1 MLRCLTKS
9 KVDCSFQ
16 NNEFRF
22 KNRGFTQF
30 FFGFLFF
37 LSFLRS
43 TLDEINT
50 KRYVKNYGVF
60 FGNKR
65 EKKKKKHSSYG
76 RKKIWKKK
84 RPGRDSNPRSSVS
97 DNHGFESPAHT
108 RPTPYHLA
116 TEPQRVLTGGIRIIE
131 CNNHNALCT
140 SMFVTAQQHYYSST
154 WKYWTYSFI
163 WIVHLWN

>member
-50 KRYVKNYGVF
+50 KRYVKNYGFF

-84 RPGRDSNPRSSVS
+84 RPGRDSNPRSSVAMATITLPYET
-97 DNHGFESPAHT
+97 DALPLGHRAAH
-108 RPTPYHLA
+108 
-116 TEPQRVLTGGIRIIE
+116 
-131 CNNHNALCT
+131 
-140 SMFVTAQQHYYSST
+140 S
-154 WKYWTYSFI
+154 YWGK
-163 WIVHLWN
+163 N

>member
-1 MLRCLTKS
+1 MSSDLKIGVLL
-9 KVDCSFQ
+9 
-16 NNEFRF
+16 N
-22 KNRGFTQF
+22 F
-30 FFGFLFF
+30 FLVFFF

-50 KRYVKNYGVF
+50 KRYVKNYGGF

-65 EKKKKKHSSYG
+65 EKRRKNTVHMEE
-76 RKKIWKKK
+76 KKIKKKK
-84 RPGRDSNPRSSVS
+84 RPGRDSNPRSSVLS
-97 DNHGFESPAHT
+97 ARVRNPHCT

-116 TEPQRVLTGGIRIIE
+116 TEPQRMKLGGIRIIE
-131 CNNHNALCT
+131 SNNHNALCT
-140 SMFVTAQQHYYSST
+140 TMFVTAQQHYYSST

>member
-37 LSFLRS
+37 
-43 TLDEINT
+43 
-50 KRYVKNYGVF
+50 YHF
-60 FGNKR
+60 FGLHWMKLIRNGMLKIMGFFFWKEE

-76 RKKIWKKK
+76 KKKKI
-84 RPGRDSNPRSSVS
+84 
-97 DNHGFESPAHT
+97 
-108 RPTPYHLA
+108 
-116 TEPQRVLTGGIRIIE
+116 
-131 CNNHNALCT
+131 
-140 SMFVTAQQHYYSST
+140 
-154 WKYWTYSFI
+154 
-163 WIVHLWN
+163 

>member
-9 KVDCSFQ
+9 KIDCSFQ

-37 LSFLRS
+37 FSFLRS

-60 FGNKR
+60 FGKKR
-65 EKKKKKHSSYG
+65 EKKKKKHSSYEKK
-76 RKKIWKKK
+76 KKIGKKK
-84 RPGRDSNPRSSVS
+84 GPDGIRTRDLRFPIIAGSNPPLIR
-97 DNHGFESPAHT
+97 D
-108 RPTPYHLA
+108 R
-116 TEPQRVLTGGIRIIE
+116 RLTTWPPS
-131 CNNHNALCT
+131 HNAC
-140 SMFVTAQQHYYSST
+140 
-154 WKYWTYSFI
+154 
-163 WIVHLWN
+163 